1 MNIKE
6 LIAQHIL
13 DVHEG
18 DNWTESNIKIALA
31 DVTLAEAITKTPAS
45 PNTIAMLLHHLT
57 YWNRIMVE
65 RISGI
70 KSIIPETN
78 GFEINPL
85 VTEEDWQQL
94 KNDNMLS
101 AHKLASSILNF
112 DESKLLQ
119 PILPGYSSAYKN
131 LQGSSEH
138 IHYHLGQIII
148 LKNLI
153 RSSKI

>member
-18 DNWTESNIKIALA
+18 ENWTESNIKNALA
-31 DVTLAEAITKTPAS
+31 DVTLAEAIIKTPAS

-57 YWNRIMVE
+57 YWNRIMIE
-65 RISGI
+65 RVNGI
-70 KSIIPETN
+70 KSVIPETN
-78 GFEINPL
+78 GFEMNPL
-85 VTEEDWQQL
+85 VTEEDWLQL
-94 KNDNMLS
+94 KSDNILS
-101 AHKLASSILNF
+101 AHELASAILNF
-112 DESKLLQ
+112 DESKLPE
-119 PILPGYSSAYKN
+119 PILPGYSTAYKN
-131 LQGSSEH
+131 LQGCSEH

-153 RSSKI
+153 RS